1 MKLSKTQKNFR
12 KEMKQL
18 KKEGKIK
25 DDNPKPIRR
34 LEINWQAVIAIL
46 FAISLMFR
54 IITAVSSAIERNQS
68 QDISL
73 GSAKTITETKI
84 S

>member
-25 DDNPKPIRR
+25 DDNPKPIIR
-34 LEINWQAVIAIL
+34 LEINWQAIEIL